1 MSRRRVA
8 ISGAALLLRLAA
20 AAAVAPPVSGASPP
34 PYPGPLVPIL
44 EHELAGRLAEALR
57 ASAAAAAD
65 PAALRLGLD
74 YLRGDLLERL
84 GRHREAADAFA
95 AAMVTAPGLSAW
107 ARHRLALAQVRLG
120 HPEVAAGLVATL
132 LGAEPPAELV
142 APASR
147 LLRSTLAAGGDCRL
161 LRGVPHRRF
170 AAPERRE
177 LQLAHAECLL
187 RAGHADQA
195 AAALLAVLEEDPTDE
210 LAHQAAERAAALPA
224 AHAGGRGEILLGLVF
239 HHHREFDRAAR
250 YLEQGLAR
258 WRAGDPRDPAD
269 VSPTAEYEALY
280 ALHRS
285 HFWEGRYRA
294 AASGFHALAE
304 STADPG
310 RAAQALFQG
319 SRCLELLGEWHEAA
333 RGFRRAYLRD
343 PRGDNAA
350 AALISALRLEWR
362 SLREDDALE
371 LYALLVS
378 QRRWHDTA
386 ARAAL
391 FLASSELVRGRA
403 PRAGAWLAQAEIAG
417 GREHEVAYWRGRLA
431 ELEGRPAAAIQA
443 YLRVLR
449 YNPHHL
455 LADAARRRLAA
466 EPLAPAA
473 RAAALRLARGESAD
487 GLYGAWLLLGEG
499 DESGRAA
506 REALLGRLSA
516 DRRASPFLRLRAVPP
531 AEWPL
536 WRAPRREAPEML
548 LALGLWREGGTAVL
562 RHFPTATPSLAFT
575 AAGVLA
581 GAGLVHRSL
590 YVAETLSDGVPQRL
604 PTPLLPR
611 AFRTLL
617 YPVPY
622 REAVERE
629 TRRRRVD
636 PWLVFAILREESRF
650 DPQAVSAAAA
660 RGLGQFVLPTARRL
674 APQIGRRRLA
684 PRDLEQPEVS
694 IALAAA
700 YLQGLVAQHGG
711 AEPLAVAAYN
721 AGEPQAALWR
731 SYCWSREPEEFY
743 TKVAFRETRGYL
755 GRVLASR
762 RIYAEL
768 YGAN

>member
-20 AAAVAPPVSGASPP
+20 AAAAAPPLAGDAAPAPS
-34 PYPGPLVPIL
+34 PLVAIL
-44 EHELAGRLAEALR
+44 ELELAGRLAEALA
-57 ASAAAAAD
+57 ASAAAAD
-65 PAALRLGLD
+65 PATLRLGLD

-95 AAMVTAPGLSAW
+95 AAMVTAPALSAW

-132 LGAEPPAELV
+132 LGAEPPSELV

-170 AAPERRE
+170 ASPERRE

-187 RAGHADQA
+187 RGGHADQA

-210 LAHQAAERAAALPA
+210 FARQAAERAAALPA

-258 WRAGDPRDPAD
+258 RRAGDPGE
-269 VSPTAEYEALY
+269 VSPAAEYEARY
-280 ALHRS
+280 ALQRS

-294 AASGFHALAE
+294 AASGFQALAE
-304 STADPG
+304 STADAE

-319 SRCLELLGEWHEAA
+319 ARCLELLGEWHEAA
-333 RGFRRAYLRD
+333 RGFRRAYLRN
-343 PRGDNAA
+343 PRGDHAA

-362 SLREDDALE
+362 SLRENDALE
-371 LYALLVS
+371 LYALLGTE
-378 QRRWHDTA
+378 RRWHDTA

-391 FLASSELVRGRA
+391 FLASSELVRGRT
-403 PRAGAWLAQAEIAG
+403 PRAGAWLAQAEVAG

-431 ELEGRPAAAIQA
+431 ELEGRAAAAVQA

-455 LADAARRRLAA
+455 LADAARRRLTA

-473 RAAALRLARGESAD
+473 RAAALRLARGGSAE

-499 DESGRAA
+499 DAAGRAA
-506 REALLGRLSA
+506 REALVERLSA

-531 AEWPL
+531 GEWPL
-536 WRAPRREAPEML
+536 WRAPRREAAEML
-548 LALGLWREGGTAVL
+548 LALGLWREAGAAVL
-562 RHFPTATPSLAFT
+562 RHFPTATPDLAFT
-575 AAGVLA
+575 AAGLLA
-581 GAGLVHRSL
+581 GTGLVHRSV
-590 YVAETLSDGVPQRL
+590 YVAETLRDAVPQRL
-604 PTPLLPR
+604 PPQLLPH
-611 AFRTLL
+611 AFRALL
-617 YPVPY
+617 YPVPH

-629 TRRRRVD
+629 TRRRQVD

-674 APQIGRRRLA
+674 APQIGRRRIA

-700 YLQGLVAQHGG
+700 YLQGLVALHGG
-711 AEPLAVAAYN
+711 AAPPAVAAYN

-743 TKVAFRETRGYL
+743 TKVAFRETRAYL
-755 GRVLASR
+755 GRVLVSR

-768 YGAN
+768 YGAD